1 MFQFFRFVQYNISH
15 RCKVSFQYIYLVLP
29 SADKKQ
35 HRPYLYICKVIINI
49 TAWCLL
55 PSLSLR
61 FLAFLFLLFFRFFTF
76 CILSFFFS
84 VFSFTIL
91 STEEPVVI
99 FLLSFFTHPAIFIIQ
114 KSIQTPRIIHFFLL
128 ISSSP
133 HHPSCYTTDKEC
145 CHICSHDSRANRC
158 SGKYG

>member
-15 RCKVSFQYIYLVLP
+15 RCKVSFHNQHHCLVSVALP
-29 SADKKQ
+29 VPSIPGFSLPAVFSF
-35 HRPYLYICKVIINI
+35 LYV
-49 TAWCLL
+49 LY
-55 PSLSLR
+55 SE
-61 FLAFLFLLFFRFFTF
+61 FL
-76 CILSFFFS
+76 FFS